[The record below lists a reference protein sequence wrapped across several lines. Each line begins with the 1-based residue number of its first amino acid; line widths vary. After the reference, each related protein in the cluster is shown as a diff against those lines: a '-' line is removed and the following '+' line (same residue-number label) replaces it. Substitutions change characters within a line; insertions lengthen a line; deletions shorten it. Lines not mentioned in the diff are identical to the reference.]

1 VKGEGVRVT
10 GLRIHGPDPSV
21 ENDEPIHCGGES
33 TAIGIS
39 SDGPRRWATE
49 IDNDEL
55 SSWPRAAIEINSAQG
70 VRVHHNVIQFNR
82 RHEHNN
88 TCGPHNYGLGYG
100 VVIGPGSVT
109 IEANVFDHN
118 RHDIASDGL
127 PGAHY
132 TATYNLVLDGAVE
145 QSFDVHGGSDRKDCT
160 NVAGTAFVI
169 HHNTFLQSH
178 KPAVRMR
185 GIPMAGA
192 WIYKNQ
198 TRDDDEGDAFNQS
211 IRVETSRSRTTRL
224 TSISSPRGLFRS
236 AALHSGNG
244 NSLKVRP

>member
-1 VKGEGVRVT
+1 V
-10 GLRIHGPDPSV
+10 
-21 ENDEPIHCGGES
+21 
-33 TAIGIS
+33 
-39 SDGPRRWATE
+39 
-49 IDNDEL
+49 
-55 SSWPRAAIEINSAQG
+55 AALEINSAQG

-145 QSFDVHGGSDRKDCT
+145 QSFDVHGGSDRKDST

-178 KPAVRMR
+178 KLAVRMR

-198 TRDDDEGDAFNQS
+198 TRDDDEGDAFIKS